1 MEREIVTAQNDAC
14 ERRTRFR
21 FRALNSMFVFFSGT
35 ILALS
40 SIALY
45 LAPSCGVARNYG
57 WTFLNLTKDDWTN
70 LHVLVGF
77 AMFIPLVYHVY
88 LNRKSILAYIRRRI
102 GDALEYRLEA
112 GIAFVVA
119 IAIVALI
126 IWFPEQSSI
135 LASYGKELAAD
146 NLAAQ
151 WPQGW

>member
-1 MEREIVTAQNDAC
+1 MGRQTLTTRNDAC
-14 ERRTRFR
+14 ERRIRFR

-40 SIALY
+40 SFALY
-45 LAPSCGVARNYG
+45 LAPPFGLARMSR
-57 WTFLNLTKDDWTN
+57 WTFLNLTTDEWRN
-70 LHVLVGF
+70 LHVIIGF
-77 AMFIPLVYHVY
+77 AMIIPLVYHVY
-88 LNRKSILAYIRRRI
+88 LNRKSILAYIRRRL

-119 IAIVALI
+119 IALVALI

-135 LASYGKELAAD
+135 IASYGKVLAAR